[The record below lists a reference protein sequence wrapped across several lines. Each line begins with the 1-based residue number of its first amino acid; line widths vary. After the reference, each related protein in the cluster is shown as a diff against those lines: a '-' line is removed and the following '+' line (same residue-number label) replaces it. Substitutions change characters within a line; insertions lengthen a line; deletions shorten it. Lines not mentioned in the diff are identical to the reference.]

1 MVVGVGIIDIF
12 IVNSRSLKEKRGVL
26 RRVIQRTRNKF
37 NISIAEIGD
46 HDSWKNGKIGFAV
59 VGNDGGFVNSMMDT
73 IMHFI
78 EELNL
83 VHVVNSKI
91 EIIKLSDA
99 MDGGYGY
106 IDDKFFEL

>member
-12 IVNSRSLKEKRGVL
+12 IVNGRSLKEKRGVL

-46 HDSWKNGKIGFAV
+46 QDSWKSGKIGFTV
-59 VGNDGGFVNSMMDT
+59 VGNDGRFVNSMMDT
-73 IMHFI
+73 VMHFI

-91 EIIKLSDA
+91 EIMSLSDA
-99 MDGGYGY
+99 MDDGCGYT
-106 IDDKFFEL
+106 DDKFLEL

>member
-46 HDSWKNGKIGFAV
+46 HDSWKNAKIGFSV

-73 IMHFI
+73 IMNFI

-83 VHVVNSKI
+83 VHMINSKI
-91 EIIKLSDA
+91 EIITLSDA
-99 MDGGYGY
+99 VDGGYGY
-106 IDDKFFEL
+106 TDDKFSEL